1 MAQGPPQPAAFQH
14 RFLGAQAP
22 RGDPQR
28 SDPAP
33 LEPHAHATRGSCVPA
48 RNRPRIEGDEVTTI
62 TRVQEIWPSL
72 FRIVVG
78 LYWLY
83 FASQKWQGVGWMK
96 PLIESTSRANPIPGL
111 HEFLVAVVVPNWLP
125 FALAQAVGETVVAVA
140 LILGLATRWAGV
152 LGFLLA
158 ANLALTVAFGVN
170 DDGFRWIYYLAV
182 LVNAQVIMSGGGPIA
197 FGRFGWVPAWLR

>member
-1 MAQGPPQPAAFQH
+1 
-14 RFLGAQAP
+14 
-22 RGDPQR
+22 
-28 SDPAP
+28 
-33 LEPHAHATRGSCVPA
+33 
-48 RNRPRIEGDEVTTI
+48 
-62 TRVQEIWPSL
+62 VQEIWPSL

>member
-1 MAQGPPQPAAFQH
+1 MSEA
-14 RFLGAQAP
+14 
-22 RGDPQR
+22 
-28 SDPAP
+28 
-33 LEPHAHATRGSCVPA
+33 
-48 RNRPRIEGDEVTTI
+48 
-62 TRVQEIWPSL
+62 WPSL
-72 FRIVVG
+72 FRVAVG

-96 PLIESTSRANPIPGL
+96 PLIDSTSRANPLPGL

-125 FALAQAVGETVVAVA
+125 FALAQAVGETVVAIA

-170 DDGFRWIYYLAV
+170 DGGFRWSYCLAV
-182 LVNAQVIMSGGGPIA
+182 LVNALWMVFGPGPMA
-197 FGRFGWVPAWLR
+197 LGRFGWWPAGL